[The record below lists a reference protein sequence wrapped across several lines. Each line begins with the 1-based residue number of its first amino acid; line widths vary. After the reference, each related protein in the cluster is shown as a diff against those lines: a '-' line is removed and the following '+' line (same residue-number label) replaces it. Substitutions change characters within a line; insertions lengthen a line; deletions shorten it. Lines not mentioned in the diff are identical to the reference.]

1 MKGKNMMQKVTPCL
15 WFDNQ
20 AEEAVNFYVSIFKNT
35 KIGNITHYGEEG
47 AKVSGRPKGSVMTVT
62 FQLDGQEFMALNGGP
77 HFTFTE
83 AVSFIIHCASQEEVD
98 ELWEK
103 LSEGG
108 EKGQCGW
115 LKDKYGLSWQI
126 VPTVLSEM
134 MQSHDFQKTN
144 RVMSALLQMKKLDIN
159 RLQEAYEQ

>member
-1 MKGKNMMQKVTPCL
+1 MIQKISPCL

-35 KIGNITHYGEEG
+35 KIGNITRYGEEG
-47 AKVSGRPKGSVMTVT
+47 AKVSGRPKGSVMTIT
-62 FQLDGQEFMALNGGP
+62 FQLDGQGFMALNGGP

-83 AVSFIIHCASQEEVD
+83 AVSFIIYCASQEEVD

-115 LKDKYGLSWQI
+115 LRDKYGLSWQI
-126 VPTVLSEM
+126 VPTMLSEM
-134 MQSHDFQKTN
+134 MQSHDPEKTN
-144 RVMSALLQMKKLDIN
+144 RVMSALLQMKKFDIK

>member
-1 MKGKNMMQKVTPCL
+1 MMQKITPCL
-15 WFDNQ
+15 WFDHQ

-35 KIGNITHYGEEG
+35 RIGNITHYGEEG
-47 AKVSGRPKGSVMTVT
+47 AKVSGRPKGSVMTIT

-83 AVSFIIHCASQEEVD
+83 AVSFIINCESQEEID

-134 MQSHDFQKTN
+134 MQSHDYKKTE
-144 RVMSALLQMKKLDIN
+144 RVMSALLHMKKLDIK
-159 RLQEAYEQ
+159 RVQEAYEQ